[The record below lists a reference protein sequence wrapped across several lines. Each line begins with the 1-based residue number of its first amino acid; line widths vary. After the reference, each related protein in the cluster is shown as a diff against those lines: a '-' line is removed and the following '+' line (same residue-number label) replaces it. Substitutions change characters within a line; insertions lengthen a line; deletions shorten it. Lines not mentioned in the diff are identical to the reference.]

1 MLFGIRPFFL
11 NFWKIEFPA
20 HYVQYRRYIDDVI
33 LGPVKRSPMIGKIL
47 QIFNSVNEDIK
58 FTLESPDVGKPLN
71 FLDIS
76 IKIINF
82 GIEYSWFTKP
92 SHSNNSLRQDSWV
105 PQHVK
110 TNYVKNAIA
119 NVNQRCSKETLQ
131 HKCLQKLNERFHKNV
146 FFKYQAVEI
155 QAERK
160 KA

>member
-1 MLFGIRPFFL
+1 MGAHFAPPFAIITMHKVESL
-11 NFWKIEFPA
+11 ALEKLKKINFQPIM
-20 HYVQYRRYIDDVI
+20 YRRYIDDVI
-33 LGPVKRSPMIGKIL
+33 LGPVKRSPMIGNIL

-110 TNYVKNAIA
+110 TNCVKNAIA
-119 NVNQRCSKETLQ
+119 NVNQRCSNATLQ
-131 HKCLQKLNERFHKNV
+131 HKCL
-146 FFKYQAVEI
+146 
-155 QAERK
+155 
-160 KA
+160 